1 MKSIKAYL
9 VLLIFVLGGFAQQ
22 STPTM
27 QKLPLFDVQNKKF
40 DSSLERYYQQR
51 SILRT
56 NVPQVLEEKLEAS
69 NYLVGPGDEFKISV
83 IGEIEEQYVVQITPE
98 GNLILPSIGN
108 VDLNGL
114 NLKQAKQKILSVL
127 KANYLN
133 SKISVNLVTLRKFRV
148 YLTGEVNKPGTYFV
162 QGSDRLSDV
171 VEVAEETKQTPE
183 GEEKV
188 TSLTDWADDTRI
200 QIRHKNGTIDTCDL
214 TRFYQYGDLSE
225 NPYLQGGDVI
235 FVPSIDLT
243 AAKVIIEGNVGN
255 QGIYSLKPDETIF
268 GFLRRVAAINKRSDL
283 KHIVLERG
291 KQKRVINL
299 LDEWE
304 NYINFRLQDG
314 DFLIVPSINDQVYVR
329 GEVYTPGAFP
339 YLANYTAKDYI
350 GLAGALDTG
359 VDENNILV
367 VRRDTG
373 EVLHGPHTIVNRGDM
388 VILPKRSREVF
399 KDYMTILLPIVSVM
413 ISTVAL
419 IYR

>member
-1 MKSIKAYL
+1 MKTIKSFLIVL
-9 VLLIFVLGGFAQQ
+9 VFVIGGLAQQ
-22 STPTM
+22 SAQSIP
-27 QKLPLFDVQNKKF
+27 KLPLFDVQNKKF
-40 DSSLERYYQQR
+40 SSSLERFYQQR

-98 GNLILPSIGN
+98 GNLILPSIGDI
-108 VDLNGL
+108 DLNGL
-114 NLKQAKQKILSVL
+114 NLKQAKQKILRIL

-200 QIRHKNGTIDTCDL
+200 QIRHKNGTVDTCDL
-214 TRFYQYGDLSE
+214 TRFYQYGDLKE

-255 QGIYSLKPDETIF
+255 QGIYSLKQNETIF

-291 KQKRVINL
+291 SQKRIINL
-299 LDEWE
+299 LDEWR
-304 NYINFRLQDG
+304 NYIDFRLQDG
-314 DFLIVPSINDQVYVR
+314 DLLIVPSINDQVYVR

-359 VDENNILV
+359 AGENKIMV

-373 EVLHGPHTIVNRGDM
+373 EVLHGPQIIVNRGDM